1 MLLLLLLWNRWLIQ
15 LGFDYALSN
24 NCSSIW
30 IFWNSALN
38 CNVLC
43 NTPQCISLLRT
54 HGMVDHPFVISA
66 IYGKCSKVERR
77 DLWQCLENI
86 ALNSKAWIIGGDF
99 NIVRTANVRLGGNN
113 IDFSAV
119 QEFNDF
125 IFKCGLADFNCV
137 GSAYTWKKSGQRMW
151 QRLDRCLCNTNWRM
165 VFSDCAVYR
174 LNKEYS
180 DHSLIVGQYLV
191 IVTP

>member
-1 MLLLLLLWNRWLIQ
+1 MISALFWNIRGIVNTSSISRLKKIIQVYHASFVAIVEPMVDPDRITHVRLQ

-30 IFWNSALN
+30 IFWNSTLN

-43 NTPQCISLLRT
+43 NTPQCISLLCT
-54 HGMVDHPFVISA
+54 HGMVDKPFVISA
-66 IYGKCSKVERR
+66 VYGKCSKVERR

-99 NIVRTANVRLGGNN
+99 NIVRTASERLRGNN
-113 IDFSAV
+113 IDFSVA

-125 IFKCGLADFNCV
+125 IFKCGLA
-137 GSAYTWKKSGQRMW
+137 G
-151 QRLDRCLCNTNWRM
+151 
-165 VFSDCAVYR
+165 
-174 LNKEYS
+174 
-180 DHSLIVGQYLV
+180 
-191 IVTP
+191 